1 MIILGIDPGLR
12 TTGWGVIDDRQGKL
26 HFVDCGIVTSTSS
39 TELSDRLHQL
49 FVAIRTIV
57 LKHHPDE
64 CAVEETIVNKNMRT
78 SLHLAHARAAVI
90 CAVRDVSVAPVSEYS
105 PTQIKRFV
113 QGGGGADKTAV
124 LKAVTLILGNPAIAK
139 LDASDALAAA
149 ITHALQPKVSR
160 LLIKDAK
167 RLSIRGGRLIAHA
180 A

>member
-1 MIILGIDPGLR
+1 MITLGIDPGLR
-12 TTGWGVIDDRQGKL
+12 TTGWGVIDDRHGKL
-26 HFVDCGIVTSTSS
+26 RFIECGIVTSSPS
-39 TELSDRLHQL
+39 AELSDRLHQL
-49 FVAIRTIV
+49 FVATRTIV

-90 CAVRDVSVAPVSEYS
+90 CAVRDVSVAPISEYS

-113 QGGGGADKTAV
+113 QGDGSAEKDAV
-124 LKAVTLILGNPAIAK
+124 LRAVSLILGNPTIAK

-149 ITHALQPKVSR
+149 ITHALQPKVSK

-167 RLSIRGGRLIAHA
+167 RLTLRGGRLIAHA

>member
-1 MIILGIDPGLR
+1 MITLGIDPGLR
-12 TTGWGVIDDRQGKL
+12 TTGWGVIDDRHGKL
-26 HFVDCGIVTSTSS
+26 RFIECGIVTSSPS
-39 TELSDRLHQL
+39 AELSDRLHQL

-90 CAVRDVSVAPVSEYS
+90 CAVRDVSVAPISEYS

-113 QGGGGADKTAV
+113 QGDGSAEKDAV
-124 LKAVTLILGNPAIAK
+124 LRAVSLILGNPTIAK

-149 ITHALQPKVSR
+149 ITHALQPKVSK

-167 RLSIRGGRLIAHA
+167 RLTLRGGRLIAHA

>member
-12 TTGWGVIDDRQGKL
+12 TTGWGVIDDRHGKL
-26 HFVDCGIVTSTSS
+26 RFIECGIVTSSPS
-39 TELSDRLHQL
+39 AELSDRLHQL

-64 CAVEETIVNKNMRT
+64 CAVEETIVNKKMRT

-90 CAVRDVSVAPVSEYS
+90 CAVRDVSVAPISEYS
-105 PTQIKRFV
+105 PTQIERFV
-113 QGGGGADKTAV
+113 QGDGSAEKDAV
-124 LKAVTLILGNPAIAK
+124 LRAVSLILGNPTIAK

-149 ITHALQPKVSR
+149 ITHALQPKVSK

-167 RLSIRGGRLIAHA
+167 RLTLRGGRLIAHA